1 MDINVTPVFDPL
13 RVKAVP
19 TEGTYQ
25 VPLAQTAF
33 LLLLQG
39 WQIQGCFLSTLL
51 KCLQVSAC
59 CISLY
64 YSTPGLQVVRKN
76 TVLKMLLENIL
87 LEKLQ
92 NCGEHAQMVH

>member
-25 VPLAQTAF
+25 VGPLAQTAF

-39 WQIQGCFLSTLL
+39 WQIQVCVPHYNAQT
-51 KCLQVSAC
+51 SAC
-59 CISLY
+59 CLSLCH
-64 YSTPGLQVVRKN
+64 STPGLQVVRKYTDLN
-76 TVLKMLLENIL
+76 ILLEDMLLEN
-87 LEKLQ
+87 LQ
-92 NCGEHAQMVH
+92 KCGEHAQTVH